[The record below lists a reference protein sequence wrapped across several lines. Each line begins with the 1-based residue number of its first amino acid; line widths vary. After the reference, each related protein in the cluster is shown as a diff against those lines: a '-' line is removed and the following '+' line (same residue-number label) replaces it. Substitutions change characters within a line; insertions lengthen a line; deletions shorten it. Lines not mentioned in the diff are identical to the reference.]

1 MLSATVFLT
10 LFSGGNPVTRPAN
23 LPSFEDFHRQLW
35 SNELELAD
43 NSLKIAN
50 GLIHWNRL
58 LENMRQARVEG
69 LERSSTRRTRP
80 FSSRNTSSGW
90 RFRQQRLSRRM

>member
-1 MLSATVFLT
+1 MRQVVHMLSATVFLT
-10 LFSGGNPVTRPAN
+10 LFSGGKPVTRPAN

-58 LENMRQARVEG
+58 LENMRQTRFKDSLALVHKANAG
-69 LERSSTRRTRP
+69 LLLP
-80 FSSRNTSSGW
+80 
-90 RFRQQRLSRRM
+90 QR

>member
-1 MLSATVFLT
+1 
-10 LFSGGNPVTRPAN
+10 

-58 LENMRQARVEG
+58 LENMRQTRFKDSLALVHKANAG
-69 LERSSTRRTRP
+69 LLLP
-80 FSSRNTSSGW
+80 
-90 RFRQQRLSRRM
+90 QR